1 MAVTSLRVV
10 FAGTPQ
16 VAVPALEALLASQ
29 HQVVAVLTK
38 PDARA
43 GRGRALQ
50 PSAVAVA
57 ARDNGLDV
65 HTPERLDGFA
75 DTLRAWDADV
85 VAVVAYGLL
94 VPEDLLE
101 TPRLGWINAH
111 FSRLPRWR
119 GAAPVQHAIAHGD
132 STTAVTTFRI
142 DQGLDTGPVL
152 LTSPDVEIGER
163 EDSGH
168 LLERLAPI
176 GAELLVDTL
185 DALAEGGI
193 QATPQSSDDASSA
206 PRLSVDD
213 ARINWQRSAIDIDRS
228 IRACTPAPGAWTTF
242 GGERLRIGVPAAV
255 AASSS
260 EGFGE
265 PGSIHLEGKRVVI
278 AAASGYL
285 DIEQVQPAGKKWM
298 AADAWIRGLRTGEL
312 HVH

>member
-57 ARDNGLDV
+57 ARHIGLDV
-65 HTPERLDGFA
+65 HTPERLDGIA
-75 DTLRAWDADV
+75 DTLRGWDADV

-94 VPEDLLE
+94 VPENLLE
-101 TPRLGWINAH
+101 IPRWGWINAH

-168 LLERLAPI
+168 LLDRLAPM
-176 GAELLVDTL
+176 GAELLVDTM
-185 DALAEGGI
+185 DALATGEI
-193 QATPQSSDDASSA
+193 QATPQSSEGASSA

-213 ARINWQRSAIDIDRS
+213 ARIDWQRPAIDIDRS

-242 GGERLRIGVPAAV
+242 DGERLRIGVPAAV
-255 AASSS
+255 VASSS
-260 EGFGE
+260 DGFGE
-265 PGSIHLEGKRVVI
+265 PGSIRLDGKRVVI
-278 AAASGYL
+278 AAACGHL
-285 DIEQVQPAGKKWM
+285 EIDQVQPAGKKWM
-298 AADAWIRGLRTGEL
+298 AAAAWIRGLRTGEL

>member
-1 MAVTSLRVV
+1 MTSLRVI

-16 VAVPALEALLASQ
+16 VAVPALEALLESQ

-38 PDARA
+38 PDSRA
-43 GRGRALQ
+43 GRGRSLQ
-50 PSAVAVA
+50 PSAVALA

-65 HTPERLDGFA
+65 HTPERLDGFVDA
-75 DTLRAWDADV
+75 LRAWEADV

-94 VPEDLLE
+94 VPEDVLE
-101 TPRLGWINAH
+101 IPRLGWINAH

-132 STTAVTTFRI
+132 TTTSVTTFRI

-168 LLERLAPI
+168 LLNRLAPI
-176 GAELLVDTL
+176 GAELLVDTM
-185 DALAEGGI
+185 DALAAGSVE
-193 QATPQSSDDASSA
+193 ATAQSSEGVSFA

-213 ARINWQRSAIDIDRS
+213 ARIDWQRSAIDIDRS

-255 AASSS
+255 AASSLD
-260 EGFGE
+260 GFGE
-265 PGSIHLEGKRVVI
+265 PGAIHLDGKGVVI
-278 AAASGYL
+278 AAASGHL
-285 DIEQVQPAGKKWM
+285 EIDQVQPAGKKWM